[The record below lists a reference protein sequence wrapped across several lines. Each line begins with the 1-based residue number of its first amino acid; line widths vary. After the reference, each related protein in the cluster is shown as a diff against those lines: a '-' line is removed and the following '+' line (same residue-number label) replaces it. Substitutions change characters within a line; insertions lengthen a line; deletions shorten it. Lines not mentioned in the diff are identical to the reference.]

1 MTKNVNVLL
10 QQTQTDWGRGSQLRL
25 RGGSARAGP
34 ERGRAGAGHTAR
46 VVLEHEDGG
55 RRRRRG
61 EHRAG
66 RGVRLVRR
74 LLRVVRGDLGAHL
87 GGREL
92 VGRVDVGAGRVEV
105 LVGDAAVMISP
116 GPFPEDQ
123 DVSALKAWENGRVF
137 DNQGQ
142 GPGYKNDWFER
153 RVLDSA

>member
-1 MTKNVNVLL
+1 MT
-10 QQTQTDWGRGSQLRL
+10 GGEGSQLCL

-46 VVLEHEDGG
+46 VVLEHEGG
-55 RRRRRG
+55 HDRRRG

-105 LVGDAAVMISP
+105 LVGDLC
-116 GPFPEDQ
+116 G
-123 DVSALKAWENGRVF
+123 
-137 DNQGQ
+137 NQ
-142 GPGYKNDWFER
+142 NFTA
-153 RVLDSA
+153 SSC